1 MIYVFHLKVL
11 AACDI
16 LSKAVDH
23 TRDPSMFRM
32 AAIALSS
39 FNADRSSVVWQQQR
53 ALANSQI
60 QDPHLRAIFAFL
72 ITDNDNFET
81 VLVSTN
87 EAVYKPLLFLYIFLD
102 GERSIAG
109 RSHGFCLQISVR

>member
-53 ALANSQI
+53 FLANSQI
-60 QDPHLRAIFAFL
+60 QDPHIRAIFGFL
-72 ITDNDNFET
+72 ITENDNYET
-81 VLVSTN
+81 VLVCYCHDLCYRILVNSVN
-87 EAVYKPLLFLYIFLD
+87 IYVPLD
-102 GERSIAG
+102 GERSIF
-109 RSHGFCLQISVR
+109 S